1 MLRSIS
7 AYFCRVVG
15 LFDRF
20 FFAWPRAGSW
30 RDDFTR
36 SLADDFI
43 RSLAMS
49 SGFSR
54 PAALYCPGLTLFF
67 ALMQSASTSHLPIP
81 RFILEFPSMEFLSKL
96 NPEQREAALHR
107 DGPLLILAGAGSGKT
122 RVITYRI
129 AHLIGDGHAEPGQV
143 LAVTFTNKA
152 AQEMRERVE
161 SLIGDD
167 AQGVWLSTFH
177 ALCARLLR
185 REAPKIALSR
195 DFVIYDSSDQVAVVK
210 QALRELNIDDKF
222 VPPRMALSRISHAKN
237 RMEGPDSLRGSFDI
251 RGEQV
256 AKVYEKYIL
265 ALRDANALDFDDLL
279 LKTVELFETS
289 EQVRDF
295 YSRKFRYVM
304 VDEYQDTNRP
314 QYLLIKRLAQAYRN
328 LAVVGDP
335 DQSIYKWRGADL
347 KNILDFET
355 DFPEAKTVR
364 LEQNYRSTQV
374 ILDAA
379 SAVISQNRNRKD
391 KRLWTDRKGGSK
403 IVYFRGND
411 ELEEADFI
419 TRSIKA
425 QRQEDV
431 RSLMAVL
438 YRTNAQSRAIEDS
451 LMREA
456 IPYKIIGGVRFYE
469 RKEIKDALAYL
480 KLIMNPHDDVSL
492 RRVINVPARGVGKGV
507 MDSLNAIDP
516 EAVIADAPPLLAAG
530 LQEVS
535 SARSL
540 WAKAVYAVDE
550 SKLTPRATASLRAF
564 RDLIVNLAEAAR
576 QDTVSIVIGKM
587 LDQTGYLQALRDEN
601 SEEANDRIEN
611 LMELVSAARDYE
623 SHDPEA
629 SLGGFVDRLSLLSET
644 DEESGNREARVWLMT
659 MHAAKGLE
667 FPLVVI
673 AGLEEGLFPHSRSA
687 DNEEEIE
694 EERRLCYVGL
704 TRAERK
710 LILTSAARRR
720 VFGEYQSTEPSRFLD
735 EIPAELVERI
745 TPTVS
750 SHYQGAFGHQHYEF
764 RTNPY
769 GRGGKGRGGGRTREE
784 APAYSYA
791 DEDQSSGA
799 LRAGMRVRHAQFGVG
814 NVIAVE
820 EHADDVKVTVR
831 FNTVGVK
838 KLLAKFAKL
847 ELA

>member
-1 MLRSIS
+1 M
-7 AYFCRVVG
+7 
-15 LFDRF
+15 D
-20 FFAWPRAGSW
+20 
-30 RDDFTR
+30 
-36 SLADDFI
+36 
-43 RSLAMS
+43 
-49 SGFSR
+49 
-54 PAALYCPGLTLFF
+54 
-67 ALMQSASTSHLPIP
+67 
-81 RFILEFPSMEFLSKL
+81 FLSKL
-96 NPEQREAALHR
+96 NPEQREAVLHR

-129 AHLIGDGHAEPGQV
+129 AHLIGDKHVAPDQV

-152 AQEMRERVE
+152 AGEMRERVE
-161 SLIGDD
+161 GLIGDE
-167 AQGVWLSTFH
+167 ARGVWLSTFH

-185 REAPKIALSR
+185 REAPKIGLSR
-195 DFVIYDSSDQVAVVK
+195 DFVIYDSSDQVSVVK
-210 QALRELNIDDKF
+210 QALKELNIDDKF

-237 RMEGPDSLRGSFDI
+237 RMEGPDSLRGQYDV
-251 RGEQV
+251 RGEHV
-256 AKVYEKYIL
+256 AKIYEKYLL
-265 ALRDANALDFDDLL
+265 ALKDANALDFDDLL
-279 LKTVELFETS
+279 LKTVELFETV

-295 YSRKFRYVM
+295 YSRKFHYVM

-314 QYLLIKRLAQAYRN
+314 QYLLIRRLAQAHRN

-347 KNILDFET
+347 KNILDFES
-355 DFPEAKTVR
+355 DFPEAKIVR

-379 SAVISQNRNRKD
+379 SAVIRQNRNRKD
-391 KRLWTDRKGGSK
+391 KRLWTDRQGGSK

-425 QRQEDV
+425 RRQEDV

-451 LMREA
+451 LMRES

-469 RKEIKDALAYL
+469 RKEIKDALAFL
-480 KLIMNPHDDVSL
+480 KLIINPHDDVSL
-492 RRVINVPARGVGKGV
+492 RRVINVPARGIGKGV
-507 MDSLNAIDP
+507 MDSLQAIDP

-530 LQEVS
+530 LQEIS

-540 WAKAVYAVDE
+540 WAKAMYAIDE
-550 SKLTPRATASLRAF
+550 SKLAPRATTSLRTF
-564 RDLIVNLAEAAR
+564 RDLLVNLSEAAR
-576 QDTVSIVIGKM
+576 QDTVSIILGKM
-587 LDQTGYLQALRDEN
+587 LDQTGYLTALRDEN
-601 SEEANDRIEN
+601 SEESNDRIEN

-673 AGLEEGLFPHSRSA
+673 AGLEEGLFPHSRSV
-687 DNEEEIE
+687 DDEDEIE

-704 TRAERK
+704 TRAEEK

-735 EIPAELVERI
+735 EIPAELMDRI

-750 SHYQGAFGHQHYEF
+750 ASYQGSFGHQHYEF

-769 GRGGKGRGGGRTREE
+769 GRGGRGGGRGGGGGRVREE
-784 APAYSYA
+784 SPAFAYEN
-791 DEDQSSGA
+791 EDQSAGGS
-799 LRAGMRVRHAQFGVG
+799 LRPGMRVRHAQFGVG

-820 EHADDVKVTVR
+820 EHTDDLKITVR

-847 ELA
+847 EPA